1 MNFFQPV
8 SPTRAAAPQAL
19 RNLPTR
25 GSMTKEEY
33 RALLAEHGVIPGSAD
48 FFRVSGE
55 FMPLEIELGTNVE
68 TGEKVVLRA
77 PDQINPHTE
86 IVGAS
91 GSGKTDTL
99 RVIVGEVV
107 RSGVP
112 VLVLD
117 LHGDIDVDHVST
129 AVISSGFGSTVGIN
143 PLSIEGVNPDTHS
156 LHNLRVE
163 LVATLRRAAPSLSQ
177 KQAYILTEALKTAYI
192 AVGIED
198 RDPRTWNLQPPTFG
212 HVKRVLDHW
221 VSDPEM
227 RGQRESISGC
237 SAVLSAIFG
246 DEVFQRQNVLTT
258 THLLSGNW
266 RLALNHLPEPTQVIV
281 VDTVLRAIFRRLRAM
296 GTMPGGRAGQPRMF
310 VVLDEAKVIA
320 NGQGDRHKGSRIL
333 NVIATEGRKF
343 GLGMILASQS
353 REHFGEDVL
362 RSSGTRLVMRTLDH
376 REAQEN
382 AKGMQ
387 GVSAADLMDLRG
399 NGDGYLL
406 SGALARPVRIQVKPV
421 AR

>member
-1 MNFFQPV
+1 MNFFQPFGLTHAA
-8 SPTRAAAPQAL
+8 SPREF
-19 RNLPTR
+19 RNLPAR

-33 RALLAEHGVIPGSAD
+33 RTLLAEHGVLPGSAEY
-48 FFRVSGE
+48 FRVSGE
-55 FMPLEIELGTNVE
+55 FMPLEIELGYNAE
-68 TGEKVVLRA
+68 TGEKIFWRA
-77 PDQINPHTE
+77 ADQINSHMDL
-86 IVGAS
+86 VGAP
-91 GSGKTDTL
+91 GSGKTDSL

-112 VLVLD
+112 VSVID

-129 AVISSGFGSTVGIN
+129 VVISSGFGSTVGIN

-198 RDPRTWNLQPPTFG
+198 RDPRTWNRQPPTFG

-258 THLLSGNW
+258 TQLLSGNW
-266 RLALNHLPEPTQVIV
+266 RLALHHLPEPTQVIV

-296 GTMPGGRAGQPRMF
+296 GAMPGGRAGQPRMF
-310 VVLDEAKVIA
+310 VVIDEAKVIA

-343 GLGMILASQS
+343 GLGMVLASQS
-353 REHFGEDVL
+353 REHFGDDVL
-362 RSSGTRLVMRTLDH
+362 RSSGTRLVLRTLDH
-376 REAQEN
+376 GEAQEN

-387 GVSAADLMDLRG
+387 GVSAADLMALRG

-406 SGALARPVRIQVKPV
+406 SGAQGRPLRIQVKPL